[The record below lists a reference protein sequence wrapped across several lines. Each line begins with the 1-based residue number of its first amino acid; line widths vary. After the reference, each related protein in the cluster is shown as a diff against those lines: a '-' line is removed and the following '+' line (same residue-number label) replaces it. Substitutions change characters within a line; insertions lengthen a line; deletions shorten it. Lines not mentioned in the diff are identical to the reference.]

1 MPKAVY
7 SLTNVKM
14 GAAGA
19 NGAMGATLVDITQI
33 SAGSLT
39 MTFPAPNKTDII
51 PEDATVA
58 FVSLKEDQ
66 SKTIEFESLNMDLD
80 ALKVVFGGAI
90 VTGTYTPGINFTL
103 PDQSFQF
110 TTRPL
115 GGTSQTWKF
124 PKVQV
129 YGSISGSAQKTDV
142 FKLKYSITVLQPI
155 DAAGASLPE
164 FTVVQA

>member
-14 GAAGA
+14 GASGA
-19 NGAMGATLVDITQI
+19 NGVMGATLADITQI
-33 SAGSLT
+33 SAGSLSL
-39 MTFPAPNKTDII
+39 TFPEQNKTDII
-51 PEDATVA
+51 PEEGTTA

-66 SKTIEFESLNMDLD
+66 SKTIELESLDMDLP
-80 ALKVVFGGAI
+80 ALQKAFGGAI
-90 VTGTYTPGINFTL
+90 ATGTFTPGINFSL

-124 PKVQV
+124 PRVQV
-129 YGSISGSAQKTDV
+129 YCSISGSFSKTDV
-142 FKLKYSITVLQPI
+142 VKLKYSITVLQPY
-155 DAAGASLPE
+155 DAVGAALAE
-164 FTVVQA
+164 FTVLQA